1 MKQPLSYRPL
11 LCVAALLT
19 MLTVVSTK
27 PAYAQTEAAAQSAEA
42 AQAPYSTEELELMR
56 SKILELLDTVQAYS
70 AAVTPFD
77 TRSAES
83 LAQARKQIERFSAKE
98 LRAFRAVLDPSK
110 MNAELPQ
117 ARETL
122 EAFKPALQA
131 AASRRMQ
138 NSLSKGMATSAGL
151 PPVADPGATC
161 EALIGAGRPSAD
173 LVTAADAV
181 YVAAKVINAV
191 ADRACN
197 QVVVA
202 GVIIL
207 GEGAVG
213 GGNTSSA
220 CIAADA
226 LLFVAENVHDQLEAC
241 DEDFTKR
248 SVDAAVGRLSHL
260 HADLEAS
267 VAGDNANKAAI
278 VANDNTNKTAIVAN
292 SDANK
297 TAIITNSDANK
308 TAIITNA
315 EANKSAVFTK
325 IGDSATAIIANDDAN
340 KSAIVTNDNAN
351 KAAIVANDNANK
363 DTIVA
368 NDNANK
374 NTIVAN
380 DNANKDTI
388 VANDNA
394 NATMLRNLIMR
405 TQIEADLAS
414 ADGATPVALFET
426 PETQCAGAAPLNQC
440 GLLDLVREIVVQTI
454 SRLAGAGAA
463 QANAFLAKGDQYR
476 AAGNFKAA
484 YQQYRQA
491 YKTAAR

>member
-1 MKQPLSYRPL
+1 MKLPRACRPL

-19 MLTVVSTK
+19 MLTVVSIK
-27 PAYAQTEAAAQSAEA
+27 PAYAQAQADAPSAEA
-42 AQAPYSTEELELMR
+42 SKAQYSTEELELMR
-56 SKILELLDTVQAYS
+56 SKLLEMLDTVQDYATSVMPY
-70 AAVTPFD
+70 D
-77 TRSAES
+77 TQSAER
-83 LAQARKQIERFSAKE
+83 LAQARKQIEQFSVKE

-110 MNAELPQ
+110 MNADLPQ

-122 EAFKPALQA
+122 ESFKPALQT
-131 AASRRMQ
+131 AASNRMQ
-138 NSLSKGMATSAGL
+138 SSISKGMALSPGL
-151 PPVADPGATC
+151 PPIEPPDAVC
-161 EALIGAGRPSAD
+161 EALIGSGRPSSD
-173 LVTAADAV
+173 LINAADAV

-191 ADRACN
+191 ASRACN

-202 GVIIL
+202 GVIVL

-226 LLFVAENVHDQLEAC
+226 LLFVAENVHDQLAAC
-241 DEDFTKR
+241 DDDFTKR
-248 SVDAAVGRLSHL
+248 SVDAALSRLEHI
-260 HADLEAS
+260 HTDLEAS
-267 VAGDNANKAAI
+267 VANDDANKAAI
-278 VANDNTNKTAIVAN
+278 VANSDTNKAAIIAN

-297 TAIITNSDANK
+297 TAIIAN
-308 TAIITNA
+308 AD
-315 EANKSAVFTK
+315 ANKSAVFTK

-340 KSAIVTNDNAN
+340 KT
-351 KAAIVANDNANK
+351 
-363 DTIVA
+363 TIVA

-394 NATMLRNLIMR
+394 NATMLRNLLMR
-405 TQIEADLAS
+405 TQIEADLS
-414 ADGATPVALFET
+414 STDGAVPVALFET

-440 GLLDLVREIVVQTI
+440 GLLDLVREVVVQTI
-454 SRLAGAGAA
+454 SRVAGTSAA
-463 QANAFLAKGDQYR
+463 QANSFLAKGDQYKT
-476 AAGNFKAA
+476 AGNFKAA

-491 YKTAAR
+491 YKTAGK